1 MSRLRSG
8 SNPGARHEIIG
19 YDNQEEQAMSI
30 IAKATRGLKSPPV
43 RLKGVPQTSMKR
55 AVQREEMR
63 LLGIAT
69 GKTYRRALKAK
80 KRTARLQA
88 EADRKAPGVF
98 KAVARGY
105 RAGRKLQYGL
115 GKNPTGGRLQW
126 VHTHEEKPGAE
137 APVTGEMAIPD
148 ELAGKLHPSP
158 VTDAQFEEPVVE
170 MHLPYV
176 PVGDEKDLPY
186 MDRRMRGEL

>member
-19 YDNQEEQAMSI
+19 YDNQEEQTVSKI
-30 IAKATRGLKSPPV
+30 SKATQGLKSPPA
-43 RLKGVPQTSMKR
+43 RPAWAPRSSMKR

-63 LLGIAT
+63 LLGITT

-80 KRTARLQA
+80 KRVARLQA

-115 GKNPTGGRLQW
+115 GKKPTGGRLQW
-126 VHTHEEKPGAE
+126 VYTHGGKPGDE
-137 APVTGEMAIPD
+137 APDHSGD
-148 ELAGKLHPSP
+148 
-158 VTDAQFEEPVVE
+158 VV
-170 MHLPYV
+170 
-176 PVGDEKDLPY
+176 
-186 MDRRMRGEL
+186 